1 MWQSG
6 YFRRAWSIAAKGLQN
21 ATIRVRTVQC
31 ACRYFAIRSSQMPS
45 VSESKDGLTDS
56 YRPLLTV
63 FWITTAIFLFLIA
76 FMFTQDWIPNAE
88 KFSTFVFLPG
98 ISVLCILGI
107 ALMVL
112 AALAKIMKGL
122 KNAFLIV
129 GTSSIGM
136 PVSIVLHNVL
146 YAAIRAGFGN
156 DILQKLGGN

>member
-1 MWQSG
+1 
-6 YFRRAWSIAAKGLQN
+6 
-21 ATIRVRTVQC
+21 
-31 ACRYFAIRSSQMPS
+31 MPS
-45 VSESKDGLTDS
+45 VSESKDGLTGS

-63 FWITTAIFLFLIA
+63 FWVTASIFMLLIA
-76 FMFTQDWIPNAE
+76 FIFIQIWIEIPGEILNLI
-88 KFSTFVFLPG
+88 FLPG

-112 AALAKIMKGL
+112 AARAKIMKGL

-146 YAAIRAGFGN
+146 YAVIRAGFGN
-156 DILQKLGGN
+156 DILQKLGGNGDEAFFFILGVMVFPAIFIVSLAYCAYVCIRAKGDISV

>member
-1 MWQSG
+1 
-6 YFRRAWSIAAKGLQN
+6 
-21 ATIRVRTVQC
+21 
-31 ACRYFAIRSSQMPS
+31 MPS

-112 AALAKIMKGL
+112 AARAKIMKGL

-156 DILQKLGGN
+156 DILQKLGGNGDEAFFFILGVMVFPAIFIVSLAYCAYVCTRAKGDISA